1 MSSPDEEALEDDFVS
16 LSMLQVKKELPEIVV
31 LERLGLL
38 QLWLC
43 EQPSDHAAPK
53 SH

>member
-16 LSMLQVKKELPEIVV
+16 LSMMSMEKELPNILV
-31 LERLGLL
+31 LGRYEWLSP
-38 QLWLC
+38 WLC